1 MLGVG
6 RQKIVATCDDS
17 QRYWQSATL
26 RYAKHI
32 QARRREQVGRH
43 WRTPPC
49 AWPALSMNKPIH
61 ILIVE
66 DSEEDTELLLHE
78 LRRAAYEPAFER
90 VDTPAAMSA
99 ALDHQNWDLVV
110 ADFSMPQF
118 NALAALDLLNKR
130 GLDLPFIIVSGTIGE
145 ELAVTAMKNGAR
157 DYIMKGNL
165 KRLVPAVERELSEA
179 VQRRQRKRAEEELR
193 MTQEQFRVAREIQ
206 QRLFPKASP
215 RSARFDIAGAS
226 HPAEAAGGDYFDYL
240 PMADGCLGVVVAD
253 VSGHG
258 VGPALLMAETR
269 AYLRTLALNARDAGD
284 VLTRANHALAEDVD
298 FERFVTV
305 VLARLDPRSQSLNYA
320 SAGHPSCYVL
330 DGAGRVKAT
339 LKPLG
344 VPLGM
349 QPNIH
354 YAASPVISLSTGDIM
369 LLLTDGIEEAM
380 SPEDTFFGVDPI
392 LDVVRAH
399 SERSAEEIVEALFRA
414 VRDFSQGLPQ
424 LDDLTVVVVKVKP
437 SG

>member
-1 MLGVG
+1 MS
-6 RQKIVATCDDS
+6 KS
-17 QRYWQSATL
+17 L
-26 RYAKHI
+26 R
-32 QARRREQVGRH
+32 
-43 WRTPPC
+43 
-49 AWPALSMNKPIH
+49 

-66 DSEEDTELLLHE
+66 DSEDDTEMLLHE
-78 LRRAAYEPAFER
+78 LRRAAYDPTFER

-99 ALDHQNWDLVV
+99 ALDQQNWDIIV

-118 NALAALDLLNKR
+118 NALAALELLNKK

-165 KRLVPAVERELSEA
+165 RRLVPAVERELSEA
-179 VQRRQRKRAEEELR
+179 VQRRERKRAEEALR
-193 MTQEQFRVAREIQ
+193 INQEQFRVAREIQ
-206 QRLFPKASP
+206 QRLFPKTSP
-215 RSARFDIAGAS
+215 QSDVFDIAGAS
-226 HPAEAAGGDYFDYL
+226 YPAEATGGDYFDYL
-240 PMADGCLGVVVAD
+240 AMADGCLGIVVAD
-253 VSGHG
+253 VTGHG

-284 VLTRANHALAEDVD
+284 ILTRTNLVLAEDVG

-305 VLARLDPRSQSLNYA
+305 ILVRLDPRSQSLDYA
-320 SAGHPSCYVL
+320 SAGHPSGYVL
-330 DGAGRVKAT
+330 DAAGHVKAR
-339 LKPLG
+339 LKRLG
-344 VPLGM
+344 VPLGIR
-349 QPNIH
+349 PDIE
-354 YAASPVISLSTGDIM
+354 YAASPVISLSAGDIV

-380 SPEDTFFGVDPI
+380 SPDDAFFGVDPI

-399 SERSAEEIVEALFRA
+399 SEHTAREIVEALFGA
-414 VRDFSQGLPQ
+414 VRDFSHGLPQ

>member
-1 MLGVG
+1 MHE
-6 RQKIVATCDDS
+6 
-17 QRYWQSATL
+17 SAAAQPGTRMSKSL
-26 RYAKHI
+26 R
-32 QARRREQVGRH
+32 
-43 WRTPPC
+43 
-49 AWPALSMNKPIH
+49 

-78 LRRAAYEPAFER
+78 LRRAAFDPAFER

-118 NALAALDLLNKR
+118 NALAALELLNKR

-145 ELAVTAMKNGAR
+145 ELAVSAMKNGAR

-165 KRLVPAVERELSEA
+165 RRLVPAVERELSEA
-179 VQRRQRKRAEEELR
+179 AQRRERKRAEEELR
-193 MTQEQFRVAREIQ
+193 TNQEQFRVAREIQ
-206 QRLFPKASP
+206 QRLFPK
-215 RSARFDIAGAS
+215 SAPQSEVFDIAGAS
-226 HPAEAAGGDYFDYL
+226 YPAEATGGDYFDYL
-240 PMADGCLGVVVAD
+240 SMAGGCLGIVVAD
-253 VSGHG
+253 VTGHG

-284 VLTRANHALAEDVD
+284 ILTRANRVLAEDVD

-305 VLARLDPRSQSLNYA
+305 ILARLDPRSPSLNYA
-320 SAGHPSCYVL
+320 SAGHPSGYVL
-330 DGAGRVKAT
+330 DAAGQVKAR
-339 LKPLG
+339 LKRLG
-344 VPLGM
+344 VPLGI
-349 QPNIH
+349 QPDVD
-354 YAASPVISLSTGDIM
+354 YASSPVISLSAGDIV

-380 SPEDTFFGVDPI
+380 SPDNAFFGVDQV

-399 SERSAEEIVEALFRA
+399 SKRTAGEIVEALYRA
-414 VRDFSQGLPQ
+414 VGEFSHGLPQ

>member
-1 MLGVG
+1 MHE
-6 RQKIVATCDDS
+6 
-17 QRYWQSATL
+17 SAAAQPGTRMSKSL
-26 RYAKHI
+26 R
-32 QARRREQVGRH
+32 
-43 WRTPPC
+43 
-49 AWPALSMNKPIH
+49 

-78 LRRAAYEPAFER
+78 LRRAAFDPAFER

-118 NALAALDLLNKR
+118 NALAALELLNKR

-145 ELAVTAMKNGAR
+145 ELAVSAMKNGAR

-165 KRLVPAVERELSEA
+165 RRLVPAVERELSEA
-179 VQRRQRKRAEEELR
+179 AQRRERKRAEEELR
-193 MTQEQFRVAREIQ
+193 TNQEQFRVAREIQ
-206 QRLFPKASP
+206 QRLFPK
-215 RSARFDIAGAS
+215 SAPQSEVFDIAGAS
-226 HPAEAAGGDYFDYL
+226 YPAEATGGDYFDYL
-240 PMADGCLGVVVAD
+240 SMAGGCLGIVVAD
-253 VSGHG
+253 VTGHG

-284 VLTRANHALAEDVD
+284 ILTRANRVLAEDVD

-305 VLARLDPRSQSLNYA
+305 ILARLDPRSPSLNYA
-320 SAGHPSCYVL
+320 SAGHPSGYVL
-330 DGAGRVKAT
+330 DAAGQVKAR
-339 LKPLG
+339 LKRLG
-344 VPLGM
+344 VPLGI
-349 QPNIH
+349 QPDID
-354 YAASPVISLSTGDIM
+354 YAAGPVISLSAGDIV

-380 SPEDTFFGVDPI
+380 SPENAFFGVDKI
-392 LDVVRAH
+392 LEVVRAH
-399 SERSAEEIVEALFRA
+399 SGRTAGEIVEALYRA

-437 SG
+437 SGE